1 MTAEDIRNLTD
12 QELIKKEADFRL
24 DLFNLRVKIATHQ
37 DTNVSKVNILRKDLA
52 RLLTIKK
59 ERELGIRR

>member
-1 MTAEDIRNLTD
+1 MTAEDIRNHTD

-24 DLFNLRVKIATHQ
+24 DLLNLRVKIATHQ